1 MIKLGE
7 KQELE
12 IVKQVEF
19 GVYLSDPE
27 EALLSGAE
35 APRVLLPVKQV
46 PEGAKR
52 GDRLTV
58 FVYRD
63 SKDRLIA
70 STRMPKLC
78 LHQVGMLTVKEV
90 AKIGAFLDWGLEK
103 DLLLPFAEQ
112 TRKVREEETCLAA
125 VYTDK
130 SGRLCATMKK
140 MRSKRSERNT
150 MRSIFFGNFC
160 NTNSICSGSRLKK
173 SVTGSDFELSAI
185 FRCMSPMTA
194 QTSGRIPSFSSWT
207 KKKNA

>member
-112 TRKVREEETCLAA
+112 TRKVREEDGTLIGLDLE
-125 VYTDK
+125 
-130 SGRLCATMKK
+130 G
-140 MRSKRSERNT
+140 
-150 MRSIFFGNFC
+150 
-160 NTNSICSGSRLKK
+160 LKK
-173 SVTGSDFELSAI
+173 SDGYLFEVEQTHRQGIDGGAGSGYYSNQEGNPSQTGGIFSLFAQSARKAAGLSTE
-185 FRCMSPMTA
+185 R
-194 QTSGRIPSFSSWT
+194 G
-207 KKKNA
+207 N

>member
-70 STRMPKLC
+70 STRMPLRKWQRSAPFWIGDWKKTFFFLLRNKREKC
-78 LHQVGMLTVKEV
+78 GKKKPAWPQYIPIK
-90 AKIGAFLDWGLEK
+90 AGAFAR
-103 DLLLPFAEQ
+103 P
-112 TRKVREEETCLAA
+112 
-125 VYTDK
+125 
-130 SGRLCATMKK
+130 
-140 MRSKRSERNT
+140 
-150 MRSIFFGNFC
+150 
-160 NTNSICSGSRLKK
+160 
-173 SVTGSDFELSAI
+173 
-185 FRCMSPMTA
+185 
-194 QTSGRIPSFSSWT
+194 
-207 KKKNA
+207 